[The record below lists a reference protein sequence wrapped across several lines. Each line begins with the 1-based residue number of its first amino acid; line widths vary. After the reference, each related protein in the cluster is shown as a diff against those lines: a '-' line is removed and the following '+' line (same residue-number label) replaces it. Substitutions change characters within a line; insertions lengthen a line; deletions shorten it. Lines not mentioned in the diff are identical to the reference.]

1 MSKKVKNVF
10 ISHIHEDDEELGD
23 LKDLLSKRG
32 MEVRDSSITADKPNR
47 AKSDEYI
54 KYEILGPHIE
64 WASVLIVYISPETE
78 DSKWVNWEIE
88 YAREKDK
95 IIVGVYEQG
104 ALDCEIPEA
113 LDGHGDALVGWNAK
127 KIIDAING
135 DYTQF
140 ENPDGS
146 PRKRRTIPR
155 HRCE

>member
-1 MSKKVKNVF
+1 MSKKTKNVF
-10 ISHIHEDDEELGD
+10 ISHVHEDDEGLAN
-23 LKDLLSKRG
+23 LKDFLGKRG

-54 KYEILGPHIE
+54 KYSILGPHIE
-64 WASVLIVYISPETE
+64 WASVLIVYISPETK
-78 DSKWVNWEIE
+78 DSKWVNWEID
-88 YAREKDK
+88 YAHEKDK

-113 LDGHGDALVGWNAK
+113 LDEHGDALVGWNAK

-140 ENPDGS
+140 ESPDGS
-146 PRKRRTIPR
+146 LRKRRTIRR